1 MHRPTARA
9 STTPE
14 IIAHRGTPHE
24 HPENSLPGFALALAL
39 GADAIELDVHVTVDA
54 VAVVHHDPE
63 LHAGPHAGRPI
74 SALTEAQV
82 VATELAP
89 GVAVPTLAA
98 VLRLVAGRAT
108 VYVEVKAPNAEAA
121 VARTLDGLGASAPV
135 HSFDHRVSRQVHAL
149 APATPV
155 GVLSTSYLI
164 DNAAAVRA
172 AGARDLWQHWSMIDA
187 ALVAE
192 AHAADA
198 RVIAWTV
205 NDVDVARA
213 LAALGV
219 DGLCSDL
226 PGAMRAAFPR
236 AAS

>member
-1 MHRPTARA
+1 MHRPALRA

-14 IIAHRGTPHE
+14 IIGHRGTPRE
-24 HPENSLPGFALALAL
+24 HPENSLPGFERALAL
-39 GADAIELDVHVTVDA
+39 GADGIELDVHVTVDD

-63 LHAGPHAGRPI
+63 LHAGPHAARPI
-74 SALTEAQV
+74 SALTAAQV
-82 VATELAP
+82 GGTELAP
-89 GVAVPTLAA
+89 GVTVPTLAA

-121 VARTLDGLGASAPV
+121 VARTLAGLGDLAPV

-149 APATPV
+149 APSTPT

-192 AHAADA
+192 AHAAGA
-198 RVIAWTV
+198 RVLAWTV
-205 NDVDVARA
+205 NDVDLARA
-213 LAALGV
+213 LATLGV
-219 DGLCSDL
+219 DGLCSDV
-226 PGAMRAAFPR
+226 PGVMRAAFPR
-236 AAS
+236 ATS